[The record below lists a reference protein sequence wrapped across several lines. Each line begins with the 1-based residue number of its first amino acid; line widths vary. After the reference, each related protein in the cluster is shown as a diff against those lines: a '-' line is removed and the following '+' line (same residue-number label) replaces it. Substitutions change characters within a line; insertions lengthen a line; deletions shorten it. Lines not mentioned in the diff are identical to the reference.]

1 MARRLPTP
9 DVFGGRA
16 GSAIST
22 QKLLGATFLVSV
34 AAATIGTTQGGDGD
48 HHLPSPRRYGAIVL
62 AWFLFGL
69 AAELGGQVARFTGAL
84 AALVTLTMLMGTAG
98 KRAIAWLGGTAASLS
113 SAGPSRAER
122 EQAQAAAGLGGPLVG
137 GGAPGTGAGR
147 RTRPGA
153 GGGGGGF
160 G

>member
-1 MARRLPTP
+1 M
-9 DVFGGRA
+9 FGGRA
-16 GSAIST
+16 GGAIST

-34 AAATIGTTQGGDGD
+34 AAATIGTTQGSDGD

-98 KRAIAWLGGTAASLS
+98 KRAIGWLGGAAASLTS
-113 SAGPSRAER
+113 SPSRAET
-122 EQAQAAAGLGGPLVG
+122 EQASAAAGFGGPLVG

-147 RTRPGA
+147 RTRPGS